1 MPGQET
7 FTEPASD
14 PDRFLPSVS
23 IDCVI
28 FGFHDEQ
35 LKVLLINFKHTDI
48 WALPG
53 GYIRLEEDMDE
64 AASRILRERTSVE
77 NIFLEQFY
85 AFGRRERVCGALQ
98 QRIFDA
104 LGIPLSPD
112 AWISRRFVSVG
123 YYALVDFSKV
133 IPNPDAHLELCTWFG
148 FDELPSLA
156 FDHSQIVQKALATLQ
171 SRLDHHIVGLNL
183 LPDTFTMAE
192 LQSLYETILS
202 KKLLRTNFQRKMLG
216 LEILERVE
224 KRFSGR
230 AHKAPYLYRFDLSKA
245 EAYFQGE
252 GFWK

>member
-1 MPGQET
+1 MRREDN
-7 FTEPASD
+7 FIEPAEE
-14 PDRFLPSVS
+14 PDKFLPSVS

-35 LKVLLINFKHTDI
+35 IKVLLINFKHTDI

-53 GYIRLEEDMDE
+53 GYIRMEEDMDQ

-85 AFGRRERVCGALQ
+85 AFGQRERVCRDLQ

-104 LGIPLSPD
+104 LGIPLSPS

-133 IPNPDAHLELCTWFG
+133 IPNPDQHLEICSWFG
-148 FDELPSLA
+148 FDELPVLA
-156 FDHSQIVQKALATLQ
+156 FDHSDIVRKALATLRVQ
-171 SRLDHHIVGLNL
+171 LDHNLLGLNL

-192 LQSLYETILS
+192 LQSLYETILG
-202 KKLLRTNFQRKMLG
+202 KKLLRANFQRKMLG

-230 AHKAPYLYRFDLSKA
+230 AHKAPYLYRFAPSK
-245 EAYFQGE
+245 EQDYFQE
-252 GFWK
+252 QSA

>member
-1 MPGQET
+1 MRRAET
-7 FTEPASD
+7 FTEPANE
-14 PDRFLPSVS
+14 PDKFLPSVS

-28 FGFHDEQ
+28 FGFHDSQ
-35 LKVLLINFKHTDI
+35 IKVLLINFKNTDI

-53 GYIRLEEDMDE
+53 GYIRMEEDMDE
-64 AASRILRERTSVE
+64 AACRILRERTSVE
-77 NIFLEQFY
+77 NIFLEQFH
-85 AFGRRERVCGALQ
+85 AFGQRERVCRELQ

-104 LGIPLSPD
+104 LNIPLSPT

-133 IPNPDAHLELCTWFG
+133 IPNPDKHLEVCTWFG
-148 FDELPSLA
+148 LDELPALA
-156 FDHSQIVQKALATLQ
+156 FDHSDIVQKALVTLQ
-171 SRLDHHIVGLNL
+171 ARLDHNLLVLNL

-192 LQSLYETILS
+192 LQSLYETILG
-202 KKLLRTNFQRKMLG
+202 KKLLRANFQRKMLG

-245 EAYFQGE
+245 V
-252 GFWK
+252 